1 MVRLQ
6 AVLRAV
12 GASASE
18 RGGMGVRVQGWHDDA
33 YSFGDTNTKERVRFD
48 ERDGPV
54 ACGSL
59 PANPWGFHEMH
70 GNVWEWVEDAYA
82 AYPKEAGG
90 QEAVEGDAPPH
101 RVLRGGSWFN
111 NTYNVRS
118 SIRSGTTPD
127 VTNDNVG
134 FRVARDP
141 L

>member
-1 MVRLQ
+1 
-6 AVLRAV
+6 
-12 GASASE
+12 
-18 RGGMGVRVQGWHDDA
+18 MGVRVQGWHDDA

-70 GNVWEWVEDAYA
+70 RNVREWVEDAYA
-82 AYPKEAGG
+82 EYPREAGG
-90 QEAVEGDAPPH
+90 QEAVEGDASPN
-101 RVLRGGSWFN
+101 RVLRGGSWNYGTFIL
-111 NTYNVRS
+111 RS
-118 SIRSGTTPD
+118 SAR
-127 VTNDNVG
+127 DNLAPGKSMYSVG